1 MDNIKKITQKKEEIK
16 LELLKNSYKLET
28 EEFYALL
35 GCQKTLF
42 ETSKKGL
49 ALIDEDTGR
58 IIIANEAFKKIT
70 GYSEVTHKN
79 LSFPSLLSGL
89 NPENKKYAD
98 MKKLMA
104 TQEFYIFNR
113 DKKKI
118 SIKIRKNTELF
129 NNTFAVAILDNQ
141 TVKEYSPTME
151 EPDIIARL
159 KQEFM
164 ANITHELKTPLNDIL
179 SMTAILLEQSYG
191 TLNEKQEG
199 CLKNIKKSG
208 KKLLSMIGD
217 ILDLNRIAS
226 GKLHIEISPVS
237 VEALLCKTL
246 NPLKKASDK
255 KKITFREIQDSGV
268 TEIETDGPR
277 LKQILAHLLNN
288 AIKFTPEE
296 GEISLEVKGN
306 IEDNTVAFTVRDS
319 GAGIPGEY
327 MEYLFSPLVQLESNL
342 SRRYSGIG
350 IGLTLVQHI
359 TDLLGGGVLLESE
372 PGKGSAFT
380 VKLPWNKNL
389 QKALVC
395 TEEILPHLSKQKLV
409 LIAEDNEII
418 RSTCSDYLE
427 FLGYRVRRAC
437 NGEEAIREIKKEKP
451 DIIVMDIQMPVMNG
465 LEVIKKI
472 RKNEEFRNIPVI
484 ALTALAVAGA
494 RDICIRAGANEFME
508 KPTSLKVLAQVIEKL
523 LKTSE

>member
-1 MDNIKKITQKKEEIK
+1 MDNIKKIRQQEEEIK

-42 ETSKKGL
+42 ETSKNGL
-49 ALIDEDTGR
+49 ALIDEDTGH

-79 LSFPSLLSGL
+79 ISFPSLFSCL
-89 NPENKKYAD
+89 NPENKKYED
-98 MKKLMA
+98 MKELMA

-129 NNTFAVAILDNQ
+129 DNTFAVAILNHQ
-141 TVKEYSPTME
+141 TEKEYSPTME

-179 SMTAILLEQSYG
+179 SMTAILLEKTCG
-191 TLNEKQEG
+191 PLNEKQEK

-208 KKLLSMIGD
+208 KNLLSMIGD
-217 ILDLNRIAS
+217 ILDLVRIAS
-226 GKLHIEISPVS
+226 GKLQIKISPVS
-237 VEALLCKTL
+237 VESLLYQV
-246 NPLKKASDK
+246 LKPVRKAAQK
-255 KKITFREIQDSGV
+255 KKITLHEIQDSGV
-268 TEIETDGPR
+268 TKIETDDPR

-288 AIKFTPEE
+288 ALKFTPEG
-296 GEISLEVKGN
+296 GEVSLEVKGN
-306 IEDNTVAFTVRDS
+306 MEDNSVSFTVRDT

-350 IGLTLVQHI
+350 IGLTLVQHM
-359 TDLLGGGVLLESE
+359 TDFLCGGVFLESE
-372 PGKGSAFT
+372 VGKGSAFT

-389 QKALVC
+389 QKAVVC
-395 TEEILPHLSKQKLV
+395 NEEISPHLSKQKLV

-437 NGEEAIREIKKEKP
+437 NGEEAIKNIKKEKP
-451 DIIVMDIQMPVMNG
+451 DIIVIDIQMPVMNG

-508 KPTSLKVLAQVIEKL
+508 KPTSLKVLAQIIEEL
-523 LKTSE
+523 LKT

>member
-58 IIIANEAFKKIT
+58 IIMANEAFKKIT

-79 LSFPSLLSGL
+79 LSFPSLLSCL

-98 MKKLMA
+98 MKELMA

-164 ANITHELKTPLNDIL
+164 ATITHELKTPLNDIL
-179 SMTAILLEQSYG
+179 GMSAILLEKTCGS
-191 TLNEKQEG
+191 LNEKQET
-199 CLKNIKKSG
+199 CIKNIKTGG

-217 ILDLNRIAS
+217 ILDINRIAS
-226 GKLHIEISPVS
+226 GKLQIEISPVS
-237 VEALLCKTL
+237 VEALLCKA
-246 NPLKKASDK
+246 LKPVRKAADK
-255 KKITFREIQDSGV
+255 KKITFREIQDRAV
-268 TEIETDGPR
+268 TEIETDGRR
-277 LKQILAHLLNN
+277 LKQILTHLLNN
-288 AIKFTPEE
+288 AIKFTPEG
-296 GEISLEVKGN
+296 GEISLEVKGDM
-306 IEDNTVAFTVRDS
+306 EDNSVAFTVRDR
-319 GAGIPGEY
+319 GTGIPREY
-327 MEYLFSPLVQLESNL
+327 MEYLFMPLVQLESKL
-342 SRRYSGIG
+342 SRRYPGIG
-350 IGLTLVQHI
+350 IGLTFVQYM
-359 TDLLGGGVLLESE
+359 TDLLGGGVFLESE
-372 PGKGSAFT
+372 AGKGSAFT
-380 VKLPWNKNL
+380 VKLPWRKNI
-389 QKALVC
+389 KIDVPFV
-395 TEEILPHLSKQKLV
+395 EKISSHSSKQKLV

-418 RSTCSDYLE
+418 LRACSDYLE
-427 FLGYRVRRAC
+427 FLGYRVRGVC

-451 DIIVMDIQMPVMNG
+451 DIIVIDIQMPGMNG
-465 LEVIKKI
+465 LETIRKI
-472 RKNEEFRNIPVI
+472 RKNDVFRHIPVI
-484 ALTALAVAGA
+484 ALTALAIPGA
-494 RDICIRAGANEFME
+494 RDNCIKAGANEFME
-508 KPTSLKVLAQVIEKL
+508 KPTSLKMLAQIIEKL
-523 LKTSE
+523 LKT